1 MSQVLLAM
9 IIVGAAGIGLGFF
22 LSIMSK
28 KLEVPVDEKE
38 EKIRE
43 LLPGNNCGACGYPGC
58 DGAAAAVARG
68 EAPPTL
74 CPVGGPQLADMLAD
88 IAGAQAGP
96 VEQKVA
102 FVKCSG
108 DCDHAKDNF
117 EYVGIQSCAG
127 TSVSPNGGAKGCE
140 SGCRGFGDCVDVC
153 EFDAIHIINGIA
165 VVDKE
170 KCVACEKCVT
180 ECPKG
185 LIEMVPYKNKYA
197 VQCNSPEKAR
207 DVMAVCS
214 AGCIGCKMCERA
226 CPLPEIAV
234 HVNDNLAKI
243 DYDRCINCGK
253 CAQACPK
260 KVITMMPVKSK
271 AKK

>member
-1 MSQVLLAM
+1 MSQVLLAA

-28 KLEVPVDEKE
+28 RLEVPVDEKE

-43 LLPGNNCGACGYPGC
+43 MLPGNNCGACGYPGC

-74 CPVGGPQLADMLAD
+74 CPVGGPKIADMLAELTGGD
-88 IAGAQAGP
+88 AAE
-96 VEQKVA
+96 VENKVA
-102 FVKCSG
+102 FVKCAG
-108 DCDHAKDNF
+108 DCEHAKENF
-117 EYVGIQSCAG
+117 EYTGVNTCAG
-127 TSVSPNGGAKGCE
+127 TVVTPNGGAKGCE
-140 SGCRGFGDCVDVC
+140 HGCRGFGDCVDAC

-170 KCVACEKCVT
+170 KCVACEKCVAA
-180 ECPKG
+180 CPKD
-185 LIEMVPYKNKYA
+185 LIEMIPYKNKYA
-197 VQCNSPEKAR
+197 VQCNSPDRAK
-207 DVMAVCS
+207 DVMMVCS
-214 AGCIGCKMCERA
+214 AGCIGCKKCERA
-226 CPLPEIAV
+226 CPLPEIAI

-243 DYDRCINCGK
+243 DYSRCINCGK
-253 CAQACPK
+253 CAEACPT
-260 KVITMMPVKSK
+260 KVIEFMPLKSK